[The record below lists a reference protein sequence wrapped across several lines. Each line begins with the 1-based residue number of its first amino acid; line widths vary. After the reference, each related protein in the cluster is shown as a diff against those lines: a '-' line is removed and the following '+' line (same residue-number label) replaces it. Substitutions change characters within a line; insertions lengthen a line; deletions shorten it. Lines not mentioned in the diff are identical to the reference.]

1 MPISGALLNVA
12 TVLLGT
18 TLGLLLGGRLPERFQ
33 SIVMGGLGL
42 GVILIGIQ
50 NALVTRNP
58 LILLGSILLGGLIG
72 ELLRLDMHLDNLGNY
87 LQRKLT
93 PRREGEE
100 STSTVSE
107 AFVTSSLVFCVGPLT
122 ILGSIQNGISGDISL
137 WAIKSLLD
145 GFAPPITPYSPAFLG
160 KDLYVLTYDGQI
172 RSTLMRWN
180 QGWSDLR
187 SFRRDRLGRR
197 SRPRPRERLQQL
209 AADLTARH
217 GIRSTFPSPVHAQ

>member
-1 MPISGALLNVA
+1 MPISGPLLNVA

-18 TLGLLLGGRLPERFQ
+18 TLGLLIGGRLPERFQ

-42 GVILIGIQ
+42 GVILIGVQ

-58 LILLGSILLGGLIG
+58 LILLGSIQLGGLIG

-122 ILGSIQNGISGDISL
+122 ILG
-137 WAIKSLLD
+137 
-145 GFAPPITPYSPAFLG
+145 
-160 KDLYVLTYDGQI
+160 
-172 RSTLMRWN
+172 
-180 QGWSDLR
+180 
-187 SFRRDRLGRR
+187 
-197 SRPRPRERLQQL
+197 
-209 AADLTARH
+209 
-217 GIRSTFPSPVHAQ
+217 